1 MNQLKIL
8 YIHHA
13 KDFSANAVYLSDD
26 LRAANKSL
34 FGAQEMDSWA
44 GFRILA
50 QSFPTYRLQI
60 STNLSAL
67 QLILPTGQV
76 IEPIKINVPKTL
88 RDKLN
93 RNYLKV
99 IFEYLDPS
107 FALFSDPK
115 IRQTIEEIVSKYDI
129 SLIWSDTQFYVPALP
144 SHIRLIIRS
153 VNFEPSHVLRE
164 DPSPFRFLKAI
175 GKSWSER
182 KTLLKAE
189 VVAISPRDASSYN
202 KLTKQKVTHIPLR
215 QLGFLLQQAPNWDYS
230 SAPKFPPFFY
240 FAGSSFDIKHNRDN
254 LEYLVKE
261 IAPALEKEHPEVLL
275 LVFGH
280 RFPDSLKLPSNVRR
294 MYFSDDFFAH
304 VQHSLG
310 AIVPGRGGAGM
321 QSKIFEPLC
330 LGVPLIANKKAIAGY
345 PFNPPSHF
353 WRGDSLDEIIS
364 STRLIIENS
373 RNVAQVVHNSHSL
386 GKNTFGLESLKEK
399 IKELVRNDLN

>member
-1 MNQLKIL
+1 
-8 YIHHA
+8 
-13 KDFSANAVYLSDD
+13 
-26 LRAANKSL
+26 
-34 FGAQEMDSWA
+34 
-44 GFRILA
+44 
-50 QSFPTYRLQI
+50 
-60 STNLSAL
+60 LSAL

-99 IFEYLDPS
+99 LFEYLDPS

-115 IRQTIEEIVSKYDI
+115 IRKTIEEIVSKYEI

-175 GKSWSER
+175 GKTWSER

-189 VVAISPRDASSYN
+189 VVAISPRDASAYN

-215 QLGFLLQQAPNWDYS
+215 QLGFLLQQAPNWDYA

-330 LGVPLIANKKAIAGY
+330 LGVPLIANEKAIAGY

-353 WRGDSLDEIIS
+353 WRGDSLGEIIS
-364 STRLIIENS
+364 STRLIIENG
-373 RNVAQVVHNSHSL
+373 RNVSQVVHNSHSL